1 MMKEITELMQSQ
13 LFIQMELLFRI
24 IVAGICGAFIGVERK
39 NRLKNAGLKTH
50 LLVAL
55 TSALMVVI
63 SKYGFFDVITQGL
76 SVDASRVA
84 ASVASGVGF
93 LGAGLILAGKH
104 EIMGVTTAAGIW
116 ATVGVGMALGA
127 GMYFLGI
134 SSTLVILFSQFLLHQ
149 KFIVSNEYFGERV
162 TVTLLPA
169 ENALERF
176 QTMLSQNKFEMSDIK
191 VKSTGTEAMEVRFVV
206 RIRGLHQ
213 IGPPGAELFH
223 QQTGVADKL
232 LRHSNKLSAYFV
244 LGKRKKHRAGQNIFP
259 EKVIFRK
266 VLWQERVWGACKSFE
281 SMVN

>member
-134 SSTLVILFSQFLLHQ
+134 FSQFLLHQ

-169 ENALERF
+169 EDALERF

-213 IGPPGAELFH
+213 IGPLSDLLKKDSQVQSFSIS
-223 QQTGVADKL
+223 KL
-232 LRHSNKLSAYFV
+232 V
-244 LGKRKKHRAGQNIFP
+244 
-259 EKVIFRK
+259 
-266 VLWQERVWGACKSFE
+266 
-281 SMVN
+281 

>member
-1 MMKEITELMQSQ
+1 
-13 LFIQMELLFRI
+13 
-24 IVAGICGAFIGVERK
+24 
-39 NRLKNAGLKTH
+39 
-50 LLVAL
+50 
-55 TSALMVVI
+55 MVVI

-93 LGAGLILAGKH
+93 LGAGLILASKH

-169 ENALERF
+169 EDALERF

-213 IGPPGAELFH
+213 IGPLSDLLKKDSQVQSFSIS
-223 QQTGVADKL
+223 KL
-232 LRHSNKLSAYFV
+232 V
-244 LGKRKKHRAGQNIFP
+244 
-259 EKVIFRK
+259 
-266 VLWQERVWGACKSFE
+266 
-281 SMVN
+281 